1 MVQGS
6 ISGPHRPGETVMRPA
21 FRSCPRRARQLV
33 FQIAA
38 AALLLA
44 GCGGG
49 GSAGPSS
56 GGTGATPSSFAAGP
70 ITGFGSIIVN
80 GVRFDDSKAEVLD
93 DDGNASSSE
102 ELKLGMNVEVEG
114 GATSDDGKGPRA
126 EARQIRHGAEIRGPV
141 SAIDVA
147 ARTLVVLGQTV
158 RVPDGTVIDERLAG
172 GVAGI
177 AVGTVLEVHGRLDAA
192 TGIYTATR
200 LAPRPEAE
208 GYRIRGIVSSLDA
221 TARTFA
227 IGAAT
232 ISYAGIVPAPSALA
246 NGSRVKV
253 RLSTVP
259 VAGVWIATR
268 LDDGSHRPDD
278 ADEVELEGTITAFTS
293 ATSFSVNGIAVDA
306 SHAEFKEGTSA
317 ALALGVRVEVKGRA
331 VEGVVVASRISV
343 EHEDEHEKEE
353 IELHGAIAS
362 IDGAAKTFVLR
373 EVTVSYAGD
382 DIEYR
387 GGSAALLAAGVKV
400 EVKGELAADGKTVNA
415 ERISFGD

>member
-1 MVQGS
+1 
-6 ISGPHRPGETVMRPA
+6 MRPVVSFGA
-21 FRSCPRRARQLV
+21 RRARQLV
-33 FQIAA
+33 FQAAA

-56 GGTGATPSSFAAGP
+56 GGTGAAPGSFAAGP

-80 GVRFDDSKAEVLD
+80 GVRFDDSKAQVLD
-93 DDGNASSSE
+93 DDGNASSSG
-102 ELKLGMNVEVEG
+102 ELKLGMSVEVEG

-126 EARQIRHGAEIRGPV
+126 DARKIRHGAEILGPV

-147 ARTLVVLGQTV
+147 ARTLVVLGQAV
-158 RVPDGTVIDERLAG
+158 RVPDGAVIDERLAG
-172 GVAGI
+172 GFAGI

-192 TGIYTATR
+192 TGVYTATR
-200 LAPRPEAE
+200 LSPKAAAE
-208 GYRIRGIVSSLDA
+208 GYRIRGIVSALDA

-232 ISYAGIVPAPSALA
+232 ISFAEIVPPPTGLE
-246 NGSRVKV
+246 NGTFVKV
-253 RLSTVP
+253 RLATAP
-259 VAGVWIATR
+259 VAGIWIATR
-268 LDDGSHRPDD
+268 LEFGGHRPDD
-278 ADEVELEGTITAFTS
+278 AAEVELEGTITAFTS
-293 ATSFSVNGIAVDA
+293 ATSFSVNGIPVDA
-306 SHAEFKEGTSA
+306 SHAEFREGASA
-317 ALALGVRVEVKGRA
+317 ASLALGVRVEVKGRA

-343 EHEDEHEKEE
+343 EHEDEHDKRE

-362 IDGAAKTFVLR
+362 IDTVAKTFVLR
-373 EVTVSYAGD
+373 EVTVSYAGAG
-382 DIEYR
+382 IEYR

>member
-1 MVQGS
+1 
-6 ISGPHRPGETVMRPA
+6 MRPA
-21 FRSCPRRARQLV
+21 FASAPRRARQLV

-56 GGTGATPSSFAAGP
+56 GGTGAAPSSFAAGP

-80 GVRFDDSKAEVLD
+80 GVRFDDSKAQVLD

-102 ELKLGMNVEVEG
+102 ALKLGMSVEVEG
-114 GATSDDGKGPRA
+114 DATSDDGKGRRA
-126 EARQIRHGAEIRGPV
+126 DARQIRHGAEIVGPV

-147 ARTLVVLGQTV
+147 ARSLLVLGQTV

-172 GVAGI
+172 GFAGI
-177 AVGTVLEVHGRLDAA
+177 AIGTVLEVHGRLDAA
-192 TGIYTATR
+192 TGVYTATR
-200 LAPRPEAE
+200 LSPRPEAE
-208 GYRIRGIVSSLDA
+208 GFRIRGIVSSLDA
-221 TARTFA
+221 AAKTFA
-227 IGAAT
+227 IGGAT
-232 ISYAGIVPAPSALA
+232 ISYAGIVPAPTLA
-246 NGSRVKV
+246 NGARVKV

-293 ATSFSVNGIAVDA
+293 AASFSVNGIPVDA

-331 VEGVVVASRISV
+331 VEGVVMASRISV
-343 EHEDEHEKEE
+343 EHEDEHDQEE

-362 IDGAAKTFVLR
+362 VDSAARTFVLR

-382 DIEYR
+382 GIEYR